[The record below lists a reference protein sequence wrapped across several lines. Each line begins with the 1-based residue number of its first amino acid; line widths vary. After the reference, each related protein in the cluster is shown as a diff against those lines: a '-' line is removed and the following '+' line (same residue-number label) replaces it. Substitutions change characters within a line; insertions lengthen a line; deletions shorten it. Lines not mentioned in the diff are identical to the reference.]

1 MSVLVL
7 GAAVSGAA
15 SVRLLESTGADVVVY
30 DADPERASA
39 VAAGRHRAAAGE
51 WDPSV
56 LDGVDL
62 VVASPGIPPHA
73 PPIADAL
80 AAGVTVWSEIELGA
94 RHLDCPLVAV
104 TGTNGKTTVT
114 ELAAEIL
121 RHSGI
126 EAAAVGNI
134 GDALSD
140 AVGGGHDVL
149 VVETAAL
156 QLHFIDAFH
165 AGAAVLL
172 NIAPDHLD
180 WFGGSFAA
188 YRAAKM
194 RVFENQTADDVVV
207 FDADD
212 DEAPSAVAAAR
223 SRPVPVSGTRR
234 PPGGSGPEGDR
245 LWIADVAVDLGSMV
259 RSDPVFLV
267 DAAAAGVAA
276 LHVGATPDGVRS
288 ALAAFRPSA
297 HRRELVTEAGGIAW
311 IDDSKATNPHAALAA
326 IGSYPS
332 VVLIAGGRNKDLDL
346 SALGKHPN
354 VRHLIGIGES
364 GPEIVEAA
372 GFGEVAGDMA
382 TAVAAAARAA
392 RPGDTVLLSPGCAS
406 FDMFRSY
413 AHRGEVFAALV
424 REVG

>member
-15 SVRLLESTGADVVVY
+15 AVRLLESTGADIVVY
-30 DADPERASA
+30 DADAKRAEA
-39 VAAGRHRAAAGE
+39 VAAERHRSVGGD
-51 WDPSV
+51 WDPAV
-56 LDGVDL
+56 LAGVDL
-62 VVASPGIPPHA
+62 VIASPGIPPHA
-73 PPIADAL
+73 PPIAHAL
-80 AAGVTVWSEIELGA
+80 AAGLDVWSEIELGA
-94 RHLDCPLVAV
+94 RHLECPLVAV

-121 RHSGI
+121 RHSGF
-126 EAAAVGNI
+126 ETAAVGNI
-134 GDALSD
+134 GDALCD

-156 QLHFIDAFH
+156 QLQFIDRFRAE
-165 AGAAVLL
+165 AAVLL

-194 RVFENQTADDVVV
+194 RVFENQTAEDAVV

-212 DEAPSAVAAAR
+212 DEAPSAVASAR
-223 SRPVPVSGTRR
+223 SRPKPVSGTRR

-245 LWIADVAVDLGSMV
+245 LWVDEVAVDLGSMV
-259 RSDPVFLV
+259 RTDPVFLV

-276 LHVGATPDGVRS
+276 LHVGATEDGVRS
-288 ALAAFRPSA
+288 ALASFRPAA
-297 HRRELVTEAGGIAW
+297 HRRELVAEAHGISW

-346 SALGKHPN
+346 SALGKHPH
-354 VRHLIGIGES
+354 VRHLIGIGEA

-372 GFGEVAGDMA
+372 GFGEIAGDMA
-382 TAVAAAARAA
+382 GAVEAAAAAA

-406 FDMFRSY
+406 FDMFSSY

-424 REVG
+424 REVV